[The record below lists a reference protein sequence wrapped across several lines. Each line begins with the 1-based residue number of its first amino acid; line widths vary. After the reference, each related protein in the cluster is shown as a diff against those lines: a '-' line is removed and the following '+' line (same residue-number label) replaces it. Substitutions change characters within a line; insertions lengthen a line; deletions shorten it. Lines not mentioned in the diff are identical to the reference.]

1 MIGQVFIHD
10 FHHLNVLGLFGNRLI
25 IQMAPVHTEQ
35 LALPAHGYF
44 LYPGAYQT
52 HPLNYPPSL
61 LKLFFK
67 NSFST
72 LSWPIWAYNTWVS
85 MSGSSALLP
94 FSKAAPI
101 FSSNSAFQ
109 REIIIGLTS
118 NFFASSAS
126 VCWFFTASRAT
137 LALKAGAN
145 FRRVFFFI

>member
-25 IQMAPVHTEQ
+25 IQTAPVHTEQ

-72 LSWPIWAYNTWVS
+72 LSWPIWAYSSWVS
-85 MSGSSALLP
+85 MSGSSVLP
-94 FSKAAPI
+94 DFSNTDPI
-101 FSSNSAFQ
+101 LASNSAFQ
-109 REIIIGLTS
+109 REIMIGLTS
-118 NFFASSAS
+118 KVLASSAS
-126 VCWFFTASRAT
+126 VF
-137 LALKAGAN
+137 
-145 FRRVFFFI
+145 